1 MQPARS
7 SSRNQAKDGAVHRIG
22 CVSYLNAK
30 PLIDGLEPRGN
41 PRVRFDVPSRLL
53 EDLESG
59 DVDIALCPV
68 IDYYRSRVP
77 LQIVPVGGIGCKGP
91 TLTVRL
97 YSRVPI
103 AQISRVH
110 TDTDSHTS
118 VALLRVIL
126 HQRYG
131 LHPEFVDYNAREHVA
146 GNRIVHQ
153 PQTMMLIGDKV
164 VTDSP
169 PAVTYPHQIDLGEA
183 WHEMTGMP
191 FVFAVWMCRRGEE
204 LGDLPHLLERCRLD
218 NSARIAEIVDR
229 YATSHHWPKDL
240 ALEYLGRL
248 LRYEIGKDELDAI
261 RHFAAAAGQL
271 GIIDATQPLNI
282 RA

>member
-7 SSRNQAKDGAVHRIG
+7 TRQTQTRRTLRRVG

-30 PLIDGLEPRGN
+30 PLIDGLEPTGD

-68 IDYYRSRVP
+68 IDFFRSRVP
-77 LQIVPVGGIGCKGP
+77 LEIVPVGGIGCNGP

-97 YSRVPI
+97 YSRTPI
-103 AQISRVH
+103 EQITAVH
-110 TDTDSHTS
+110 ADTDSHTS
-118 VALLRVIL
+118 VALLKVIL
-126 HQRYG
+126 DQQHNIR
-131 LHPEFVDYNAREHVA
+131 PTFIDYNARENVA

-153 PQTMMLIGDKV
+153 PSAMMLIGDKV

-183 WHEMTGMP
+183 WHRLTGMP
-191 FVFAVWMCRRGEE
+191 FVFAVWMCRRGAD
-204 LGDLPHLLERCRLD
+204 LGDLPALLDRRRID
-218 NSARIAEIVDR
+218 NARRIAEIVDR
-229 YATSHHWPKDL
+229 YAPSHRWPRDL

-248 LRYEIGKDELDAI
+248 LRYEVGRPELAAVE
-261 RHFAAAAGQL
+261 RFASLAGRL
-271 GIIDATQPLNI
+271 GIIDSSQPLHI
-282 RA
+282 RV